1 MPALE
6 PERLSTKQRWRFHA
20 VGDFDRALD
29 ASAIH
34 ADVSVRR
41 VPLTRVPSTFRE
53 HVEDGDIVSQTPR
66 PGTALSSDLTPPHPK
81 VALTVYEQALDYKGK
96 RCPYGDR
103 AKFRDLTDAIEGHE
117 LGGATRWLELGVR
130 GPADVD
136 MVTLTPRQQI
146 SPAPQGNNPAV
157 AATCAH
163 DHMLENWTG
172 TSSSFGL
179 SVTNYGTGDGIRGEN
194 YSPISNYA
202 GVYGVNY
209 STGPGVYGSG
219 YGGGPG
225 VAGYSDG
232 RGVYGWG
239 ADGVVGESSTDNMS
253 GVYGNNLS
261 TGSGYGVTGR
271 SANGFGVFAWG
282 NDNSLLDLKGDILL
296 QGILGEIFAT
306 GSAMDLYTNDDMYI
320 DLDNDNNTPYSSF
333 EILRGDD
340 YALWTIMEPSGDVVA
355 LGSQASVM
363 QTTDQGQRLMYSVMG
378 TGVWLEDVGS
388 AALGGGG
395 EMFIAFDAVYAQ
407 AAMLTADYQVFV
419 TAISDQPVLLYVSA
433 KTPAGFTVKG
443 VTLDGKP
450 AACAFDY
457 RVVAPRAGYE
467 GVRTEPYVSPEK
479 EQP

>member
-1 MPALE
+1 MN
-6 PERLSTKQRWRFHA
+6 TKRWWLVGLA
-20 VGDFDRALD
+20 VVILLAATLMF
-29 ASAIH
+29 
-34 ADVSVRR
+34 
-41 VPLTRVPSTFRE
+41 
-53 HVEDGDIVSQTPR
+53 R
-66 PGTALSSDLTPPHPK
+66 PGGAAAQNMGGVTVPYTGKLT
-81 VALTVYEQALDYKGK
+81 
-96 RCPYGDR
+96 
-103 AKFRDLTDAIEGHE
+103 TDAGDAVSDGAYTLQFSLYAEAEGGDALWMEMHKDVTVTGGAFAVVLGSINPLPKE
-117 LGGATRWLELGVR
+117 MLGGATRWLELGVR